1 MAQQAKT
8 QLEIAVKATGVAG
21 LSKLRNALGSV
32 DKIAKQS
39 AVNFK
44 GIGKELQQKN
54 KAMVRSVE
62 NVSKLKASYQELAR
76 SVEFGSKQF
85 KVATERAK
93 RLDKELAKM
102 EGRKPP
108 GGGMGRVAQ
117 AFGVVVGLGAA
128 RQALQTGI
136 QREESERRLQFL
148 AKEYGEVT
156 ELQLAAASA
165 SRKFGQ
171 SQTEANQALAN
182 IYARLRPIGASLED
196 ITSVYNGFNTAA
208 RVSGANAQEAANAFT
223 QLAQGLGSGALRGD
237 EFNSIAEQVPGVL
250 TAISKETGVAQ
261 GKLRDF
267 AAEGGI
273 TSDVVLRA
281 LKRIERE
288 GADQLSEALNGPAQK
303 IKDFQNATEQVTVAL
318 TQTVI
323 PQLSSAFS
331 DLGELIL
338 NLEPAIQFIG
348 GIIGQT
354 LKDLNGLIDMAT
366 RGPEVAAR
374 RAIERGNLPTTA
386 NLLNPFEGAEK
397 LFGKEELNQLRKQA
411 QEFARYRNQSP
422 NDVLISLMQDRLKA
436 LEGDSYISSVDLT
449 KKDTKRL
456 DEDDEDTKT
465 VRERFQMSERV
476 IELRSR
482 ARREEN
488 DKRRIALELE
498 SKILELEER
507 GIEGTELRDRLDQA
521 SLQAK
526 KEMLEVDARRAEALK
541 KVLNNTA
548 AGLREVHSIFQ
559 GGDIPDQ
566 PEQKN
571 FFESMADEARN
582 FAQSLGTI
590 QEAAQKVAEVG
601 LKGLGDAITEL
612 VVTGTMNFR
621 QFAASLLGDLAR
633 IIMQQ
638 VVVATLMQ
646 AIFPGKGLGLGSIT
660 KGVNFANPLG
670 FKPIQQQ
677 EFGVGLPKYAKGGIT
692 RGVSIAGEAGPE
704 AVVPLPD
711 GRSIPVTMQGE
722 GTKVVVN
729 VDASGTAAQGDTGRA
744 RQLGDAIGSAVR
756 QELLKQKRPGGLL
769 A

>member
-21 LSKLRNALGSV
+21 LSKLKSALGSV

-488 DKRRIALELE
+488 DKRRIA
-498 SKILELEER
+498 SQER
-507 GIEGTELRDRLDQA
+507 N
-521 SLQAK
+521 
-526 KEMLEVDARRAEALK
+526 AR
-541 KVLNNTA
+541 
-548 AGLREVHSIFQ
+548 S
-559 GGDIPDQ
+559 
-566 PEQKN
+566 
-571 FFESMADEARN
+571 
-582 FAQSLGTI
+582 
-590 QEAAQKVAEVG
+590 
-601 LKGLGDAITEL
+601 
-612 VVTGTMNFR
+612 
-621 QFAASLLGDLAR
+621 
-633 IIMQQ
+633 
-638 VVVATLMQ
+638 
-646 AIFPGKGLGLGSIT
+646 
-660 KGVNFANPLG
+660 
-670 FKPIQQQ
+670 
-677 EFGVGLPKYAKGGIT
+677 
-692 RGVSIAGEAGPE
+692 
-704 AVVPLPD
+704 
-711 GRSIPVTMQGE
+711 
-722 GTKVVVN
+722 
-729 VDASGTAAQGDTGRA
+729 
-744 RQLGDAIGSAVR
+744 
-756 QELLKQKRPGGLL
+756 
-769 A
+769 

>member
-21 LSKLRNALGSV
+21 LSKLKSALGSV

-102 EGRKPP
+102 EGRKAP

-128 RQALQTGI
+128 QQALQTGI

-526 KEMLEVDARRAEALK
+526 KEMLKVDKDRKKEFDKLIESFTLQGAKMFDLNAEGEGPKTPFDMLRQGADDFTDSLKGAL
-541 KVLNNTA
+541 
-548 AGLREVHSIFQ
+548 
-559 GGDIPDQ
+559 
-566 PEQKN
+566 
-571 FFESMADEARN
+571 EASKQL
-582 FAQSLGTI
+582 AQ
-590 QEAAQKVAEVG
+590 VG
-601 LKGLGDAITEL
+601 LQGISDGITEL
-612 VVTGTMNFR
+612 VVNGTLNFR
-621 QFAASLLGDLAR
+621 EFAANLLRDMAR
-633 IIMQQ
+633 IIMKQI
-638 VVVATLMQ
+638 VVKSLMQ
-646 AIFPGKGLGLGSIT
+646 AIGFGGGGLDLGSFFAKSTPSFNMNQATGGLGGF
-660 KGVNFANPLG
+660 GMPRMMAN
-670 FKPIQQQ
+670 
-677 EFGVGLPKYAKGGIT
+677 GGIT

-729 VDASGTAAQGDTGRA
+729 VDASGTAVQGDSGRA
-744 RQLGDAIGSAVR
+744 NELGQALGAAIR